1 MSLYPSLSTTAI
13 GFHPLLSGSQDITHQ
28 RVKLPELMAD
38 QIAGSNSLTEAFE
51 KTAEALAQEYKETLA
66 QAPVGTPFD
75 YKAIAESTQLTL
87 E

>member
-1 MSLYPSLSTTAI
+1 
-13 GFHPLLSGSQDITHQ
+13 
-28 RVKLPELMAD
+28 MAD